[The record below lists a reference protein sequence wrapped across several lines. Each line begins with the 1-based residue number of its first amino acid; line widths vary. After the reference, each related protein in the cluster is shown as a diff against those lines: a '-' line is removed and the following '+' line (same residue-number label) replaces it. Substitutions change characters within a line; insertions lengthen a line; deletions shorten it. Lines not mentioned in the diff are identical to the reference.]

1 MPNTIISPDVFA
13 DAVNEKLDVK
23 LRACKLATDFT
34 EMVEDITTCGEV
46 IHFPTFNRIGD
57 AVVVEKGTSIVPDEV
72 NMSDSTATV
81 KQVGHGVR
89 VYDKDLTQVKC
100 DAMKQDMAFQLCE
113 TIAKRV
119 DSDLVDAIYNE
130 ATYKDSNA
138 DLDATI
144 LDTAF
149 DVFGDDVDND
159 TFAGILIHSELRK
172 KFMAMDAFTSI
183 MKTNAS
189 KGNGIVQ
196 GGCIGYWNG
205 DIPVYVS
212 KNGTKRDGKCVC
224 AIVKK
229 GALGIIWQKGVSIE
243 EERES
248 KLFATDIVANVM
260 YATKLLHADGVS
272 VLEIGA

>member
-1 MPNTIISPDVFA
+1 
-13 DAVNEKLDVK
+13 
-23 LRACKLATDFT
+23 
-34 EMVEDITTCGEV
+34 
-46 IHFPTFNRIGD
+46 
-57 AVVVEKGTSIVPDEV
+57 
-72 NMSDSTATV
+72 
-81 KQVGHGVR
+81 
-89 VYDKDLTQVKC
+89 
-100 DAMKQDMAFQLCE
+100 
-113 TIAKRV
+113 
-119 DSDLVDAIYNE
+119 
-130 ATYKDSNA
+130 
-138 DLDATI
+138 
-144 LDTAF
+144 
-149 DVFGDDVDND
+149 
-159 TFAGILIHSELRK
+159 
-172 KFMAMDAFTSI
+172 MDAFTSI

-212 KNGTKRDGKCVC
+212 KNGTKRDGKCLC